1 MRQMIVNEP
10 QVITS
15 ESAIDVPYGV
25 VHRRVLHGWREVLF
39 FKDLRSQIKERGIA
53 VCRGFDSLPAN
64 VAAGKVIG
72 YRQQFRRG

>member
-15 ESAIDVPYGV
+15 ETVIDVRCGL
-25 VHRRVLHGWREVLF
+25 VHRQVLRTVFF
-39 FKDLRSQIKERGIA
+39 FKDLRSQIQERRIA

-64 VAAGKVIG
+64 VATGKVIG
-72 YRQQFRRG
+72 YCQQFRRG